1 MKLITKKKQREI
13 LLRMAALGIILY
25 DCADITDPKQKE
37 ALEKATD
44 YLVEILD
51 AVGGYTGT
59 MAVLNALIERCEEM
73 EVDHGKK
80 ENAMRVVR

>member
-13 LLRMAALGIILY
+13 LLRMTALGIILY
-25 DCADITDPKQKE
+25 DCADVTDPKQKE

-44 YLVEILD
+44 HLVEILD
-51 AVGGYTGT
+51 AVGGYRGT

-73 EVDHGKK
+73 EG
-80 ENAMRVVR
+80 